1 MGREV
6 QWKEGIEMTAYDYW
20 KTSEPERDDEA
31 WEDASNRVAWNLSES
46 ATEEMV
52 SIIANADA
60 AINWLCGAITVP
72 DQYLHAFRDLVVLVS
87 GTNSQVEKE
96 MKAYHD
102 ARD

>member
-1 MGREV
+1 
-6 QWKEGIEMTAYDYW
+6 MTAYDHW
-20 KTSEPERDDEA
+20 KTSAPERNDDA

-72 DQYLHAFRDLVVLVS
+72 DQHLHAFRDLVKLAQ
-87 GTNSQVEKE
+87 NYRNLVEKE